1 MKYRFE
7 INDLRALLTLLNVV
21 GIIAF
26 GISFCWFG
34 LTVAAAGL
42 VKDFAK
48 DKKVNGVIM
57 HSANAVLNIYFLCM

>member
-7 INDLRALLTLLNVV
+7 INDLRALITLLNVV

-42 VKDFAK
+42 IKDFVK